1 MGRLKVTPKGKVKKN
16 VPITRIG
23 KKQYVKRRFA
33 VQRRIDQVTKA
44 NPMAESIKAHSTAEQ
59 AYTRLNISVDPSATK
74 AEKIRR
80 KKKLREDLKG
90 DTLPAPEAE
99 KGSIGQPV
107 SEHEATT
114 IANLVLKYDKDFKRM
129 SLDTELNPYQ
139 LTPKQLQRKVVN
151 YMKWEKAAMG
161 DDPRYADVP
170 DPLEEF
176 GNPALR
182 HSRRNVAP
190 RRLD

>member
-23 KKQYVKRRFA
+23 KKQYKKRRFA
-33 VQRRIDQVTKA
+33 AQRKIDQVTKA
-44 NPMAESIKAHSTAEQ
+44 NPMSDSLKAKSTAEQ
-59 AYTRLNISVDPSATK
+59 AYTRLNINVHPSASK
-74 AEKIRR
+74 EERLRR

-90 DTLPAPEAE
+90 DKLPDPEPE
-99 KGSIGQPV
+99 RGNVGQPV

-114 IANLVLKYDKDFKRM
+114 IANLVLKYGKDYKRM
-129 SLDTELNPYQ
+129 SLDAELNPWQ
-139 LTPKQLQRKVVN
+139 LNPKQLQRRVVN

-161 DDPRYADVP
+161 DDPRYAALGDQVK
-170 DPLEEF
+170 EF
-176 GNPALR
+176 GDPALR
-182 HSRRNVAP
+182 HARRGAAP